1 MNQLVSESTAIDSS
15 VVSPALSN
23 DTLKQLNARSTAQG
37 AFRLTVHLL
46 ILLGS
51 GYVWGTNLGHHWAIA
66 LPALAIYGFGL
77 AAMFAPV
84 HECSHRTVFANNTLN
99 DAVGWI
105 AGVLSLYNIAFF
117 RRYHKWHHRYNQ
129 IPGKD
134 PELSDPTPQTIC
146 NYLLTISGLPWWWGK
161 LTTHARVASGRLDS
175 FPFIPETARAEVM
188 RSTRWQL
195 GVYAI
200 AIVISIIVGQP
211 WFVTYWL
218 LPLFIGQ
225 PILRFILLAEHTG
238 CSGDSNPY
246 TNTRSTLTLLPLRFL
261 MWNMPFHAEHHLY
274 PSIPFY
280 QLPIAH
286 QHLQSHFSHVD
297 PGYLQVNR
305 SIVANLNTAI

>member
-1 MNQLVSESTAIDSS
+1 MDLFVSESAPIDSS
-15 VVSPALSN
+15 LDCPTLSA
-23 DTLKQLNARSTAQG
+23 DTLKQLNTRSTAQG
-37 AFRLTVHLL
+37 TLRLALHLL
-46 ILLGS
+46 ILLSS
-51 GYVWGTNLGHHWAIA
+51 GYLWSTNIGEHWPIA
-66 LPALAIYGFGL
+66 LPALVIYGFSL

-105 AGVLSLYNIAFF
+105 AGVLSFYNITFF
-117 RRYHKWHHRYNQ
+117 RRYHKWHHRYTQ
-129 IPGKD
+129 DPDKD
-134 PELSDPTPQTIC
+134 PEMSDPKLQTWGD
-146 NYLLTISGLPWWWGK
+146 YLLAMSGLPWWWGK
-161 LTTHARVASGRLDS
+161 LTTHFRVAMGQLDS
-175 FPFIPETARAEVM
+175 YPFIPETAREEVI

-200 AIVISIIVGQP
+200 AIGISIIFGQP
-211 WFVTYWL
+211 WFITYWL

-238 CSGDSNPY
+238 CSGDRNPY
-246 TNTRSTLTLLPLRFL
+246 TNTRSTLTLLPVRLL

-286 QHLQSHFSHVD
+286 QQLKAHFSHVE
-297 PGYLQVNR
+297 PGYIHVNR
-305 SIVANLNTAI
+305 AIVAGLNSAV